1 MDDFVRGTVIFR
13 GVVEPVENDGYIHGA
28 IVLQQVGKYV
38 NPVTGF
44 NLPREWHDEPVRWA
58 RVVEVS

>member
-44 NLPREWHDEPVRWA
+44 NLPREWQRVPDRWA
-58 RVVEVS
+58 TIERVS